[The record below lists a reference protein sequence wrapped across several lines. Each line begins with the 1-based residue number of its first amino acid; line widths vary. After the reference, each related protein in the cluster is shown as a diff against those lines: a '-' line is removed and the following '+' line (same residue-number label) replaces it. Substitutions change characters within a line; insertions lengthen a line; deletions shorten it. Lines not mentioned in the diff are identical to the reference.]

1 MNISAETAII
11 GAGLAGL
18 VSALELLQK
27 GRNVT
32 IIDAQPRPA
41 IGGLAR
47 SAFGGMALVGT
58 PDQTNK
64 GIIDSPEIAL
74 KDWLS
79 FAEFG
84 QQDEWPKAWAKYY
97 VENSLEHVYHYLKSI
112 DVTFMPAVNW
122 VERGL
127 EIPGNSV
134 PRYHIIWGCSL
145 RLVEQLVARLLPYE
159 GKQLSF
165 YFNNKVTELTLQNN
179 RLVGFEG
186 YSTINSDDVFS
197 CTAENTI
204 VACGGFTGNIEK
216 VKKNWPV
223 AWGAAPE
230 IILNGSHISNDGVL
244 HDAVDNIGGNLTHM
258 SDMWNYAAGIPDP
271 QATFPGKGL
280 SLIPCKNALWLDA
293 FGKRIGPPP
302 LLTGFDTHQMCHQLS
317 QQQHPWSWQIL
328 NWRIAAKEFAVS
340 GASHNGMIRDRRMLM
355 LLKQIIFGNHALVK
369 QMKNESEE
377 FIVANNIEQLVNKMN
392 QITPEI
398 CLDPK
403 QLKQTVADYDA
414 LIEQGEKNWDDDQ
427 LTRIMEMRKWPTDKL
442 RTCYP
447 KPILKDPRLIAI
459 KVNIIS
465 RKSLGGIQTNLNS
478 QVLTTDGAT
487 IPGLYA
493 VGEAAGFGGGG
504 ASGKR
509 SLEGTFLAG
518 CILTAKQAAAAL

>member
-1 MNISAETAII
+1 MKVSAETAII

-18 VSALELLQK
+18 VTALELLKK

-32 IIDAQPRPA
+32 IIDAQDRSK

-47 SAFGGMALVGT
+47 SAFGGMAIAGT
-58 PDQTNK
+58 PLQKKK

-74 KDWLS
+74 ADWHS
-79 FAEFG
+79 FAEFSP
-84 QQDEWPKAWAKYY
+84 QDEWPKAWAKFY

-127 EIPGNSV
+127 EVKGNSV
-134 PRYHIIWGCSL
+134 PRYHIIWGCSI

-159 GKQLSF
+159 GKQLTF
-165 YFNNKVTELTLQNN
+165 YFSNKVTKLNLQNN
-179 RLVGFEG
+179 RIEGFDG
-186 YSTINSDDVFS
+186 VSNMNGVAFS
-197 CTAENTI
+197 CNAENTI

-216 VKKNWPV
+216 VKQNWPV
-223 AWGAAPE
+223 SWGRPPE
-230 IILNGSHISNDGVL
+230 TILNGAHCSNDGHL
-244 HDAVDNIGGNLTHM
+244 HDAVKNIGGNLTHM
-258 SDMWNYAAGIPDP
+258 SDMWNYAAGVPDP
-271 QATFPGKGL
+271 KGTFPGKGL

-293 FGKRIGPPP
+293 HGNRIDSPP

-317 QQQHPWSWQIL
+317 QLEHPWSWQIL

-369 QMKNESEE
+369 QMQTESEE
-377 FIVANNIEQLVNKMN
+377 FIVANSMEELVAEMN
-392 QITPEI
+392 RITPEVAI
-398 CLDPK
+398 DPN
-403 QLKQTVADYDA
+403 QLNQTVAAYDA
-414 LIEQGEKNWDDDQ
+414 LIEQGEKNWQDDQ
-427 LTRIMEMRKWPTDKL
+427 LQRIMQMRQWSTDKL

-447 KPILKDPRLIAI
+447 KPILKDKRLIAI

-478 QVLTTDGAT
+478 QVLTPTGSS

>member
-1 MNISAETAII
+1 
-11 GAGLAGL
+11 
-18 VSALELLQK
+18 
-27 GRNVT
+27 
-32 IIDAQPRPA
+32 
-41 IGGLAR
+41 
-47 SAFGGMALVGT
+47 
-58 PDQTNK
+58 
-64 GIIDSPEIAL
+64 
-74 KDWLS
+74 
-79 FAEFG
+79 
-84 QQDEWPKAWAKYY
+84 
-97 VENSLEHVYHYLKSI
+97 
-112 DVTFMPAVNW
+112 
-122 VERGL
+122 
-127 EIPGNSV
+127 
-134 PRYHIIWGCSL
+134 
-145 RLVEQLVARLLPYE
+145 
-159 GKQLSF
+159 
-165 YFNNKVTELTLQNN
+165 
-179 RLVGFEG
+179 
-186 YSTINSDDVFS
+186 
-197 CTAENTI
+197 
-204 VACGGFTGNIEK
+204 
-216 VKKNWPV
+216 
-223 AWGAAPE
+223 
-230 IILNGSHISNDGVL
+230 
-244 HDAVDNIGGNLTHM
+244 
-258 SDMWNYAAGIPDP
+258 
-271 QATFPGKGL
+271 
-280 SLIPCKNALWLDA
+280 
-293 FGKRIGPPP
+293 
-302 LLTGFDTHQMCHQLS
+302 
-317 QQQHPWSWQIL
+317 
-328 NWRIAAKEFAVS
+328 
-340 GASHNGMIRDRRMLM
+340 MLM